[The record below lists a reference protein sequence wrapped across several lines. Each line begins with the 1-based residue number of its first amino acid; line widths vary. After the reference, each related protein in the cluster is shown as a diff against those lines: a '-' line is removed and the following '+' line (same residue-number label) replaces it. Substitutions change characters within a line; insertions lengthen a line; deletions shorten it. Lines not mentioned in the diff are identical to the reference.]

1 MLNFTSTNDS
11 SLPSFMRPEY
21 LEMQED
27 LELVWN
33 CWTNL
38 KGQKTRYIHQELKE
52 PTEAYRERLDRCA
65 FDNRFTPAIAGYAG
79 LLSDFTLTEDIAP
92 SIQKVQDNIDLQGN
106 DLHTFWQECDTL
118 ALRDGGCAIL
128 VEFPRFDSSI
138 QSNADFLESS
148 RRPYLVAVDRRDI
161 LNWHIEYINGF
172 PSIRRVTIQE
182 RQLVPDGLF
191 GVKEQT
197 YYRVL
202 VPGAWSISQV
212 VESGGKSAAV
222 QLDQGKTS
230 LDVVPL
236 VWYSV
241 SETKLF
247 SGSPP
252 FLNLAQLNIEHLQK
266 RSQLNEVL
274 RKCNLPVPVRK
285 GLIKNATDLKNLPPL
300 VIGPNSVLD
309 IPTDGDFY
317 FAEPSGAAI
326 AATQSDI
333 EKLEAAMDR
342 VSLAFLTG
350 GEVQRTA
357 TEIVLDS
364 AQTQASLRGMSRRKA
379 SCAQAVFD
387 LWVKYTG
394 EATGGSIN
402 TNESILQV
410 PLAPQMVDQLTSLAE
425 RKLISRRLLLT
436 LLQRGKILA
445 QDIDIEAELAN
456 TEVRD

>member
-1 MLNFTSTNDS
+1 M
-11 SLPSFMRPEY
+11 
-21 LEMQED
+21 
-27 LELVWN
+27 
-33 CWTNL
+33 
-38 KGQKTRYIHQELKE
+38 
-52 PTEAYRERLDRCA
+52 
-65 FDNRFTPAIAGYAG
+65 
-79 LLSDFTLTEDIAP
+79 LSDFALTEDVAP
-92 SIQKVQDNIDLQGN
+92 SIEAAKDNIDLQGN
-106 DLHTFWQECDTL
+106 DLHTFWQECDTM
-118 ALRDGGCAIL
+118 ALRDGGCGIL

-161 LNWHIEYINGF
+161 LNWRLEYVNGQAR
-172 PSIRRVTIQE
+172 ILQVTIQE
-182 RQLVPDGLF
+182 RRLESDGLL

-202 VPGAWSISQV
+202 VPGAWAIFKIS
-212 VESGGKSAAV
+212 ESGGKWTAV
-222 QLDQGKTS
+222 QLESGKTS

-241 SETKLF
+241 SESKLF
-247 SGSPP
+247 EGKPP
-252 FLNLAQLNIEHLQK
+252 FLNLAQLNIEHFQK

-317 FAEPSGAAI
+317 FAEPSGTAI
-326 AATQSDI
+326 AATQQDL

-357 TEIVLDS
+357 TEVVLDS

-379 SCAQAVFD
+379 SCAQAVFA
-387 LWVKYTG
+387 LWTKYTN
-394 EATGGSIN
+394 EAVGGSIN
-402 TNESILQV
+402 VNESILQV
-410 PLAPQMVDQLTSLAE
+410 PLAPQMVDRIASLAE
-425 RKLISRRLLLT
+425 KGLISKQLLLT
-436 LLQRGKILA
+436 LLQRGKIISS
-445 QDIDIEAELAN
+445 DINIEDEIAI
-456 TEVRD
+456 TEARG